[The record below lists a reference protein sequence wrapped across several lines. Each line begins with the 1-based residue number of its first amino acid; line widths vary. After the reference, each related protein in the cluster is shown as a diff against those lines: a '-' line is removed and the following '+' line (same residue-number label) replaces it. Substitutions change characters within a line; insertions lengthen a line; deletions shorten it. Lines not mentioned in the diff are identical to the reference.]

1 MKRRKAFAA
10 SSDKQQNN
18 NIMTT
23 SMVNQ
28 ADTAGVPWWLVLIEG
43 IALIVMG
50 LLLLVSPGM
59 TTLILVQFI
68 GIYWLVAGIFKIIS
82 IFMDSSGWGW
92 KLVGGILGILAGLI
106 VLQHPLWSP
115 LVIGNVLVIILG
127 IQGIIVGVVGLIQAF
142 KGAGWGS
149 GILGVISILFGLLF
163 LFNVWAFTFSL
174 PWAIGLLA
182 LMGGVLAIVAAFRL
196 K

>member
-23 SMVNQ
+23 TMVNQ
-28 ADTAGVPWWLVLIEG
+28 AETAGVPWWLVLIEG

>member
-1 MKRRKAFAA
+1 MLLPSARVNGKA
-10 SSDKQQNN
+10 KNV
-18 NIMTT
+18 MTT
-23 SMVNQ
+23 STVNQ

-50 LLLLVSPGM
+50 LLLLASPGM

-68 GIYWLVAGIFKIIS
+68 GIYWLVAGIFKIVS
-82 IFMDSSGWGW
+82 IFMDSAGWGW
-92 KLVGGILGILAGLI
+92 KLAGGILGILAGLI

-115 LVIGNVLVIILG
+115 FVIGNVLVIILG

-182 LMGGVLAIVAAFRL
+182 LVGGVLAIVAAFRL